1 MLKCI
6 VCFHIP
12 QRKDKQNEEKVG
24 VTDRCSEEN
33 PGKMHRGQFV
43 QFLFPLNMEL
53 KNK

>member
-1 MLKCI
+1 MLKCT
-6 VCFHIP
+6 VCFQIP
-12 QRKDKQNEEKVG
+12 QRKDRQYNEKVG

-33 PGKMHRGQFV
+33 PGKMHRGHFV